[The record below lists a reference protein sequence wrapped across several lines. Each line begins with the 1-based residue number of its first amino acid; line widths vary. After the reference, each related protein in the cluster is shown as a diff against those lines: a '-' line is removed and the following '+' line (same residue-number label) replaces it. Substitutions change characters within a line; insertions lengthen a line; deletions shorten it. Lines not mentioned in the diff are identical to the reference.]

1 MQQKRI
7 IPVVLLLVIGVGV
20 ALWLRL
26 ESDSMPFTTAQT
38 VEGDGA
44 GLGGK
49 PVQTSNGVLQQSSEW
64 ERRWLAARN
73 SQDLDSV
80 VLAFK
85 QATDCLAYHD
95 AVSKIQSMAKD
106 NGLDDLSEE
115 TLSTLRNMDA
125 SSARHALLV
134 QRLDGFCKGSDK
146 NQLVQAFSSA
156 VLDAALKGSPD
167 AQTCFILMGPS
178 AWQGSGSIPNADTI
192 FRRHIQYTPEFTQ
205 KALERAD
212 PRVAVRS
219 LYRYVASPQ
228 GHASW
233 TDGLP
238 KPDPAL
244 TWRAARLA
252 SLRAGPEQRADIEQE
267 LTVLGE
273 MGVLSAEVIAEAD
286 DWAKRTFNA
295 QFVGQAPINLDSPV
309 PCYSSPDLAP

>member
-20 ALWLRL
+20 ALWVWL
-26 ESDSMPFTTAQT
+26 ESDSMPVKTAQT

-44 GLGGK
+44 EVGGK
-49 PVQTSNGVLQQSSEW
+49 PVQKSSDALPQSNEW
-64 ERRWLAARN
+64 ERRWLVARN

-85 QATDCLAYHD
+85 QAADCLAYHD
-95 AVSKIQSMAKD
+95 AVNTIQAMGKD
-106 NGLDDLSEE
+106 NGLDDISEE
-115 TLSTLRNMDA
+115 TLSTLRNMGG
-125 SSARHALLV
+125 SSARYALLV
-134 QRLDGFCKGSDK
+134 QRLQGFCKGSD
-146 NQLVQAFSSA
+146 NNRLVQAFSST

-167 AQTCFILMGPS
+167 AQTCFLLMGPS
-178 AWQGSGSIPNADTI
+178 AWQGSGSVPNADAI